1 MGEEVVAVEGR
12 VPVASELV
20 EADLEV
26 EDEEDL
32 VGWLGGLNGE
42 GREEGRKGEKAYG
55 VVFVETLEGDGWMEI
70 LALDLRNAV
79 QEHC

>member
-32 VGWLGGLNGE
+32 VGWLGGWNGEGE
-42 GREEGRKGEKAYG
+42 GREGKLTASSLSRRSKGTA
-55 VVFVETLEGDGWMEI
+55 GWKY
-70 LALDLRNAV
+70 
-79 QEHC
+79 